1 MQMLKSF
8 DHILTLEFA
17 MRPEK
22 QNDPDVIN
30 LYKVVSTIYCHDQS
44 CSLLTR
50 SHRGQAGLL
59 RRAAAK
65 WVQEHVAMLRPQVLA
80 SAFNKVAVE
89 TNKIRKTHLPDPLPT
104 GSAPNPTTNS
114 TPATQSTEKLQ
125 PNPPVSGVGVETN
138 GVIPPRL
145 RVEDLK
151 PPPDKRQKQTKD
163 DRSSPAATTAR
174 GMSVG
179 TDGNPPTPTLL
190 QTANVPSPTT
200 KKLPRP
206 KPTRRK
212 PSLVAAQKP
221 DMNPKVEKLPPPANA
236 SPADPPQEA
245 SLTLPQFTG
254 LADLSAQN
262 NSLGISFRQMG
273 VAAVAAHRKEEEDGR
288 IDPLSFLEASMSKL
302 ENVMR
307 NSGQAFTSL
316 ERDLSLS
323 FAPDGQDTRFDPS
336 RQMQP
341 QLQRRPN
348 EQETT
353 FDYSSFIDE
362 SAFGF
367 GDDTEES
374 PHKIGEMQVPAET
387 PDLLANPLGLV
398 DPSPSSVV
406 AITPHGVQTNNN
418 EYDNVYSPKPANVE
432 YPLGEDGWLDNMGL
446 DPSYWTT

>member
-1 MQMLKSF
+1 
-8 DHILTLEFA
+8 
-17 MRPEK
+17 
-22 QNDPDVIN
+22 
-30 LYKVVSTIYCHDQS
+30 
-44 CSLLTR
+44 
-50 SHRGQAGLL
+50 
-59 RRAAAK
+59 
-65 WVQEHVAMLRPQVLA
+65 MLRPQVLY
-80 SAFNKVAVE
+80 SAFQKVAVE
-89 TNKIRKTHLPDPLPT
+89 TNKIRKTQLPDPLST
-104 GSAPNPTTNS
+104 GLAANPTTNP
-114 TPATQSTEKLQ
+114 TPATQSTERLQ
-125 PNPPVSGVGVETN
+125 PNPPVSGAGAETN

-151 PPPDKRQKQTKD
+151 PPPNKRQKQTKD
-163 DRSSPAATTAR
+163 DRSSPAGTTAR

-179 TDGNPPTPTLL
+179 TDGNPPTPTLP

-200 KKLPRP
+200 RKLPRP

-212 PSLVAAQKP
+212 PSVAAAQKP
-221 DMNPKVEKLPPPANA
+221 DMNMKVEKLPPPANA
-236 SPADPPQEA
+236 RSAEPPQEP

-307 NSGQAFTSL
+307 NSGQAFTNL

-323 FAPDGQDTRFDPS
+323 FAPDGQDIRFDAS

-348 EQETT
+348 EQETI

-367 GDDTEES
+367 GDDIGES
-374 PHKIGEMQVPAET
+374 PHKPGEMQVPAET
-387 PDLLANPLGLV
+387 PDLLINPLGLV

-406 AITPHGVQTNNN
+406 AITPHGAQTNSN
-418 EYDNVYSPKPANVE
+418 EYDNVYSPKPSNVE

-446 DPSYWTT
+446 DPSYWTS